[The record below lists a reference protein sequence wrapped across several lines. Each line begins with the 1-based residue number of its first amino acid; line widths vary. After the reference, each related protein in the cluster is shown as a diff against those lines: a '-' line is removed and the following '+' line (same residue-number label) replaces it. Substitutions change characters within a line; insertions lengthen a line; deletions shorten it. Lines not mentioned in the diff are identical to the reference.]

1 MTRIEKQVVLNALVS
16 YAANLDSDITDMIEH
31 GETIGL
37 SKKIMERNVAKAV
50 GSYWQSILDK
60 MPGSVTI

>member
-37 SKKIMERNVAKAV
+37 SKMVMERNVSKAV

-60 MPGSVTI
+60 MPGSVKI

>member
-37 SKKIMERNVAKAV
+37 SKKIMERNVAKTV

-60 MPGSVTI
+60 MPGSVKI

>member
-16 YAANLDSDITDMIEH
+16 YAANLDSDITDMIQH

-37 SKKIMERNVAKAV
+37 SKKIMERNAAKAV

-60 MPGSVTI
+60 MPGSVKI